1 MHHHRGLARPTRAEA
16 VFPEILPGDS
26 GPHGEIRYG
35 RAASTL
41 DKDAIPELDKLGSIK
56 ITTMSFLNMTQ
67 YGDLFVE
74 FMRARREVF
83 IDRLHW
89 TLPQTE
95 GMEFDQYDT
104 PQARWV
110 AVHEYGQVLGG
121 IRLMPTT
128 ARCAAYSYMLRDA
141 QLDLLDSIPNDVLF
155 FDAPVDPRIWEATR
169 LFIAEG
175 VDAKRRPVVQ
185 RLLLNAMQ
193 TTAAQHG
200 ATSVIGIVPAV
211 FSRWLKRI
219 GMNAAPVGPK
229 FNIDGTW
236 SQAALFG
243 LKNKLQ

>member
-1 MHHHRGLARPTRAEA
+1 M
-16 VFPEILPGDS
+16 PGET
-26 GPHGEIRYG
+26 GAPQEIRF
-35 RAASTL
+35 RRETAADSESTVAA
-41 DKDAIPELDKLGSIK
+41 DRQGSIK
-56 ITTMSFLNMTQ
+56 ITTMSLLNMTQ

-89 TLPQTE
+89 NLPQTE

-155 FDAPVDPRIWEATR
+155 FDAPVDPKIWEATR

-185 RLLLNAMQ
+185 RMLLNAMQ
-193 TTAAQHG
+193 TTAAQQG

-243 LKNKLQ
+243 LKNRIQ

>member
-1 MHHHRGLARPTRAEA
+1 MHHHRSLTRQTRADT
-16 VFPEILPGDS
+16 VFPELLPGDTS
-26 GPHGEIRYG
+26 AQQDIRYRRG
-35 RAASTL
+35 RPDEGYDPGAAE
-41 DKDAIPELDKLGSIK
+41 DRQGSIR
-56 ITTMSFLNMTQ
+56 ITTMSLLNMTQ

-89 TLPQTE
+89 NLPQAD

-155 FDAPVDPRIWEATR
+155 FDAPVDPKIWEATR

-185 RLLLNAMQ
+185 RMLLNAMQ
-193 TTAAQHG
+193 TTAAQQG

-243 LKNKLQ
+243 LKNRLQ